1 MSGFKAGDRAYHTRE
16 GYEGRC
22 TIIEI
27 TDKIHATVRW
37 DESDQW
43 NVVNRREL
51 ITEEEAERKGL
62 I

>member
-1 MSGFKAGDRAYHTRE
+1 
-16 GYEGRC
+16 
-22 TIIEI
+22 
-27 TDKIHATVRW
+27 VRW